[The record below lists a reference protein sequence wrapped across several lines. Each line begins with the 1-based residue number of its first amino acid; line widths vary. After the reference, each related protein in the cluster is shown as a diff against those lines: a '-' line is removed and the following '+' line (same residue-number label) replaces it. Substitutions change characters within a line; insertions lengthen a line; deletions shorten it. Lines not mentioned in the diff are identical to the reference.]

1 MANIISIATAGL
13 GYLITG
19 YDFFILLTLIS
30 YSLDIY
36 EYLTKH

>member
-1 MANIISIATAGL
+1 MANIISITAAYFGH
-13 GYLITG
+13 LITG
-19 YDFFILLTLIS
+19 YDFFILLTMIS

>member
-1 MANIISIATAGL
+1 MANIISITAAYL
-13 GYLITG
+13 GYSITG

-30 YSLDIY
+30 CSLDIY

>member
-1 MANIISIATAGL
+1 MAITISITAAYL